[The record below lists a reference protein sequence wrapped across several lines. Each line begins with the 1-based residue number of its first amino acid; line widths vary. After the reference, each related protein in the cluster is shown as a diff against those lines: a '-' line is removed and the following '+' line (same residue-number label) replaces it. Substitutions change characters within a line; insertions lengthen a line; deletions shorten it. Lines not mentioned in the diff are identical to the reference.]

1 MSPVAIWHGFCIVI
15 VEVQVRG
22 QKILKVVRGGYTVN
36 AKVHVFDVA
45 IDDVNLNEAA
55 TLLGA
60 AAADKSSVT
69 SVAFVNADC
78 LNMACTDAGY
88 ANLLARQD
96 FVFGDGAGVRYACKL
111 DGQPVQDNVNGTD
124 LYPLLCEQALAQGLS
139 IYLLGG
145 KPGVAERA
153 AARTKR
159 RYPGLKLAGTQHGF
173 LNAAD
178 QDQVVSDINAS
189 GADILLVALGAPH
202 QERWIEIHQAQL
214 QVGVAVGVGGLLD
227 FVAREVSRAPSWVR
241 KLGFEWVVR
250 FMQEPTRLLRRY
262 FVGNPLFLYRVLRQI
277 LHKRLNRL
285 PVVNTTSGVVGARR
299 AVTKRFDSWRDFE
312 VLDRVEAKYQ
322 GLAQGARRPG
332 LMIARLQRRLAFTR
346 LTQNYAVIK
355 RGLDI
360 CASGMGLLILLPVFL
375 VTALC
380 IYLNDPGPV
389 FYAQIRVGL
398 RGRTFKML
406 KFRSMVVDA
415 EKRLAQL
422 QAVNESAAG
431 VLFKIKSD
439 PRITGV
445 GRFIRRYSVDELPQ
459 LLNVLRGDMSLV
471 GPRPPLPAEV
481 ALYSLSDRQ
490 RLEVLPGITCLWQV
504 SGRSDIDFIG
514 QVKLDRDYIKQQALS
529 QDLKIIIRTVPA
541 VLGAKGAY

>member
-1 MSPVAIWHGFCIVI
+1 MNG
-15 VEVQVRG
+15 
-22 QKILKVVRGGYTVN
+22 
-36 AKVHVFDVA
+36 KVHVFNVA

-55 TLLGA
+55 TLLAFA
-60 AAADKSSVT
+60 AVDKSSVT

-78 LNMACTDAGY
+78 LNMACTDVDY
-88 ANLLARQD
+88 ADLLARQGY
-96 FVFGDGAGVRYACKL
+96 VFGDGAGVRYACKL
-111 DGQPVQDNVNGTD
+111 DGQPIQDNVNGTD
-124 LYPLLCEQALAQGLS
+124 LYPLLCEQAMAQGLS

-153 AARTKR
+153 AARTLR
-159 RYPGLKLAGTQHGF
+159 RYPGLKIAGTQHGF
-173 LNAAD
+173 LDTAER
-178 QDQVVSDINAS
+178 DQVVSDINAS

-202 QERWIEIHQAQL
+202 QERWIESHQAQL

-262 FVGNPLFLYRVLRQI
+262 FVGNPLFLYRVLRQVMQKH
-277 LHKRLNRL
+277 LGQQSDVKAVPDTAEARV
-285 PVVNTTSGVVGARR
+285 PVVR
-299 AVTKRFDSWRDFE
+299 RFDSWRDFE

-322 GLAQGARRPG
+322 ALAQGAHRPG
-332 LMIARLQRRLAFTR
+332 LAMARLRRRWAFAR
-346 LTQNYAVIK
+346 LTRRYAVIK
-355 RGLDI
+355 RGIDV
-360 CASGMGLLILLPVFL
+360 CVSAMVLLALSPVLL

-380 IYLNDPGPV
+380 IYVNDPGPV
-389 FYAQIRVGL
+389 FYVQMRVGM

-415 EKRLAQL
+415 ENRLAQL
-422 QAVNESAAG
+422 QVANESAAG
-431 VLFKIKSD
+431 VVFKIKLD
-439 PRITGV
+439 PRITAV

-471 GPRPPLPAEV
+471 GPRPPLPTEV
-481 ALYSLSDRQ
+481 ALYSLADRQ

-514 QVKLDRDYIKQQALS
+514 QVKLDRDYIQQQALS
-529 QDLKIIIRTVPA
+529 QDMKILLRTIPA